1 MTNRFGIL
9 ESAVVRSSVMPSLKY
24 SCCGSPLMLV
34 KGRTAIEGTLG
45 SGGAGFCAGGIDA
58 VVVGGR
64 SERCCTNTIT
74 ATMSAS
80 PANEKAP
87 RQYLRGT
94 RCVFLVVAAPSPG
107 STRNTRTGSAIFL
120 TDFAP

>member
-1 MTNRFGIL
+1 
-9 ESAVVRSSVMPSLKY
+9 
-24 SCCGSPLMLV
+24 MLV

-80 PANEKAP
+80 PHKREDAATPVFSQGALRLSVGCASDGPALHHHPEHPHRLGDVLDRLLAEILIAE
-87 RQYLRGT
+87 RQLVSY
-94 RCVFLVVAAPSPG
+94 VFVNSP
-107 STRNTRTGSAIFL
+107 
-120 TDFAP
+120 